1 MKVMFKF
8 KTKKQALKQEVD
20 AKQAFLKNNPH
31 YKPNGLEK
39 SSAPARIIVSSFLV
53 VILVGTFLLCM
64 PFSSAEGKFTD
75 PLTAMFTAT
84 TSTCVTGLI
93 LEDTGSYWSFAGQL
107 IILLLVQVGGIGLV
121 TFSAFFMVL
130 FRRKLGLGGMVLAQS
145 STGSD
150 SLQNL
155 YSLVRIIVTSTL
167 IIEAVGAVL
176 LSIRFIPIFGTAKG
190 IWASIFTAVSAYCN
204 AGLDLMSGDFT
215 SLTALSGD
223 VLVNVVV
230 MLLIIFGG
238 MGFLVFQDFLFY
250 RKNKRLMLHTKV
262 VLITT
267 VVLTVLGALMFFV
280 IEYSNPKT
288 LGPLSL
294 GDKVL
299 ASFFQSVTL
308 RTAGFNT
315 VDVASLRDSTK
326 LLSCLLMFIG
336 AAPGSTGGGVKV
348 TTFVVL
354 VMTVIGTYMNRRETV
369 IMHRRV
375 DHGVVYKS
383 MSLIAAGITVVAAV
397 TAVIVAES
405 DSIGVIDGLMEATSA
420 FATVGITAGATLS
433 LGFISKIVVILTMFI
448 GRVGTLS
455 LIMALTLKEHEREDK
470 TVLPD
475 GEIMVG

>member
-1 MKVMFKF
+1 MFGF
-8 KTKKQALKQEVD
+8 RTKKQKLQEEVNK
-20 AKQAFLKNNPH
+20 KQAFLKNNPH
-31 YKPNGLEK
+31 YKPSGMEH
-39 SSAPARIIVSSFLV
+39 SSAPARIIVSSFLIIV
-53 VILVGTFLLCM
+53 LVGTFLLCM
-64 PFSSAEGKFTD
+64 PFSSAEGRFTD

-84 TSTCVTGLI
+84 TSTCVTGLV

-121 TFSAFFMVL
+121 TFSAFFLVL

-145 STGSD
+145 STGSS

-155 YSLVRIIVTSTL
+155 YSLVKVIVVSTL
-167 IIEAVGAVL
+167 MIETVGAIL
-176 LSIRFIPIFGTAKG
+176 LSIRFIPQFGVAKG
-190 IWASIFTAVSAYCN
+190 IWVSVFTAVSAYCN
-204 AGLDLMSGDFT
+204 AGLDLFPGDFT
-215 SLTALSGD
+215 SLTAYSGD
-223 VLVNVVV
+223 VLVNVVI
-230 MLLIIFGG
+230 MALIVLGG

-250 RKNKRLMLHTKV
+250 RKNRRLMLHTKV
-262 VLITT
+262 VLLTTAVLIT
-267 VVLTVLGALMFFV
+267 LGAVMFFA

-288 LGPLSL
+288 LGNLSF

-315 VDVASLRDSTK
+315 IDIAALRDPTK
-326 LLSCLLMFIG
+326 LLSCIFMFIG

-369 IMHRRV
+369 IMRRKV
-375 DHGVVYKS
+375 DHGIVYKS

-405 DSIGVIDGLMEATSA
+405 DSIGVIDGLVEATSA
-420 FATVGITAGATLS
+420 FATVGVTAGATLV
-433 LGFISKIVVILTMFI
+433 LGTVSKITLIITMFI

-455 LIMALTLKEHEREDK
+455 LIMALTLKEHEREDH

>member
-1 MKVMFKF
+1 MFKF
-8 KTKKQALKQEVD
+8 KTKKHTLKREID
-20 AKQAFLKNNPH
+20 AKQAYLKNNPH

-39 SSAPARIIVSSFLV
+39 STAPARIIVSSFII

-84 TSTCVTGLI
+84 TSTCVTGLV

-107 IILLLVQVGGIGLV
+107 IILLLLQVGGIGLV

-130 FRRKLGLGGMVLAQS
+130 FRRKIGLGGMVLAQS
-145 STGSD
+145 STGSS

-155 YSLVRIIVTSTL
+155 YSLVRIIVISTL
-167 IIEAVGAVL
+167 SVEFVGAVL
-176 LSIRFIPIFGTAKG
+176 LSIRFIPDFGVAKG
-190 IWASIFTAVSAYCN
+190 IWISVFTAISAYCN
-204 AGLDLMSGDFT
+204 AGLDLFPGDFT
-215 SLTALSGD
+215 SLTAYSGD
-223 VLVNVVV
+223 ILVNVVI
-230 MLLIIFGG
+230 MLLIVIGG
-238 MGFLVFQDFLFY
+238 MGFLVFQDFMFY
-250 RKNKRLMLHTKV
+250 RKNRRLMLHTKV
-262 VLITT
+262 VLLTT
-267 VVLTVLGALMFFV
+267 AVLIFLGALMFFI
-280 IEYSNPKT
+280 IEYSNPAT
-288 LGPLSL
+288 LGGL
-294 GDKVL
+294 GMKDKIL
-299 ASFFQSVTL
+299 ASFFQSITL

-315 VDVASLRDSTK
+315 IDIGALRDPTK
-326 LLSCLLMFIG
+326 LLSCIFMFIG

-369 IMHRRV
+369 ILHRKV

-420 FATVGITAGATLS
+420 FATVGVTAGATLS

-470 TVLPD
+470 TILPD